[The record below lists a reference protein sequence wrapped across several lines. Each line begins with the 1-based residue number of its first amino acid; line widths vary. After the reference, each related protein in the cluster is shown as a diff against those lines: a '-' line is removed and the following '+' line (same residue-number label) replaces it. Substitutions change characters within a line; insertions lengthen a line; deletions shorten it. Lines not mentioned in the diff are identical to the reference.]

1 MTLHSGGWLFY
12 AAAAVAYLA
21 YLARPAPW
29 LGRLATVTLAF
40 GFAGHSICFLV
51 QGLGS
56 GIPFSSRSLVLSVFA
71 WAMAGV
77 YLASLFKYR
86 LTVVGAFVAP
96 VAAGLAILAEVTTAP
111 AGEASG
117 LPPWFLWVHIATIML
132 GYGALAVSF
141 CVAVVYLVQERLL
154 KAKKVGGLFRR
165 LPPLDSLDRL
175 NQGAIVAGFAMLSVG
190 LLTGAVWATV
200 NPRPEHPLWQD
211 PAVITAAIG
220 WGWYAFAVQ
229 SRLFAGWRGR
239 KYAFF
244 SIIGFALVI
253 ASFVGIQTWSE
264 MHGLS

>member
-1 MTLHSGGWLFY
+1 MMLHSGGWLFY

-21 YLARPAPW
+21 YLARPARW
-29 LGRLATVTLAF
+29 LGRLATATLGL
-40 GFAGHSICFLV
+40 GFAGHSICFV
-51 QGLGS
+51 AQGFGS
-56 GIPFSSRSLVLSVFA
+56 GIPFSSRALVLSVFA

-77 YLASLFKYR
+77 YLASLVKYR

-96 VAAGLAILAEVTTAP
+96 VAAVLAVLAEALTGGP
-111 AGEASG
+111 AEESA
-117 LPPWFLWVHIATIML
+117 LPRWFLFVHIATIML

-141 CVAVVYLVQERLL
+141 CVAIAYLVQERLL
-154 KAKKVGGLFRR
+154 KAKRVGGLFRR

-175 NQGAIVAGFAMLSVG
+175 NQVAIVVGFGMLSVG
-190 LLTGAVWATV
+190 LFTGAVWATV
-200 NPRPEHPLWQD
+200 NPRPDQPLWTD

-253 ASFVGIQTWSE
+253 ASFVGIQIASE